1 MSINSKNFKNFSR
14 LENILIIG
22 NGGRENSLAWAIQK
36 NELIKK
42 VYLIPG
48 NGGSERI
55 NKCERIKIDVN
66 KKDELLEKL
75 DSLKIDLIVI
85 GPEIPLANGL
95 ADFLRKKNFKVFGPN
110 KDGAKLEFSKS
121 WAKEFMQDANIP
133 TANFWKVNSLEEAK
147 RIIDSSSIPLV
158 VKADGLASGKG
169 VFIPDSKDECFCA
182 AESIFNG
189 KFGNAG
195 NVIVLEEKIQ
205 GPEVSVFALCDG
217 KRYTLLPTAQD
228 HKRLNEK
235 DQGPNTG
242 GMGAYSPAP
251 LLTKDYLDK
260 IIKEIIEPTIN
271 ELNKRNIDYRGVIY
285 FGLMI
290 TKSGPKVIEYNC
302 RFGDPECQTIM
313 PLMDQNFV
321 FLLEKCSMG
330 SLTGDEK
337 INTSDKVR
345 GCVIAKSKGYPH
357 EYKTGFEI
365 SIGKID
371 SNNCQ
376 IFDSGTSLSKNGK
389 LLTDGGRVLSVVCQD
404 KDFDFVFEVFADLV
418 TFFSFF
424 KGVSVDT
431 ALLNRIDF
439 SLFRNLEI
447 IGIFK

>member
-1 MSINSKNFKNFSR
+1 MVIHSPSSRNFIR

-36 NELIKK
+36 NELVKK

-48 NGGSERI
+48 NAGSERI
-55 NKCERIKIDVN
+55 NKSERIKIDINN
-66 KKDELLEKL
+66 KNELVKKL
-75 DSLKIDLIVI
+75 NFLKINLIVI

-95 ADFLRKKNFKVFGPN
+95 ADFLRIKNFKVFGPG
-110 KDGAKLEFSKS
+110 KDGAKLEYSKS
-121 WAKEFMQDANIP
+121 WAKEFMQNANIP

-147 RIIDSSSIPLV
+147 KIIHSTSIPLV

-169 VFIPDSKDECFCA
+169 VFIPDSKEECVRA
-182 AESIFNG
+182 TESIFNG
-189 KFGNAG
+189 KFGNSG
-195 NVIVLEEKIQ
+195 NMVVLEEKIH

-217 KRYTLLPTAQD
+217 KKYILLPPAQD

-235 DQGPNTG
+235 DKGPNTG

-251 LLTKDYLDK
+251 LLTKNYLER

-271 ELNKRNIDYRGVIY
+271 ELNKKNIDYKGVIY

-321 FLLEKCSMG
+321 FLLEKCAMG
-330 SLTGDEK
+330 NLTGDEK
-337 INTSDKVR
+337 IDTSDRVSA
-345 GCVIAKSKGYPH
+345 CIIATSKGYPY
-357 EYKTGFEI
+357 EYKTGFQI
-365 SIGKID
+365 KIGKID
-371 SNNCQ
+371 ANDCQ
-376 IFDSGTSLSKNGK
+376 IFDSGTSLSENGK

-404 KDFDFVFEVFADLV
+404 KDFDLVFEKAYKNLKEIHFE
-418 TFFSFF
+418 
-424 KGVSVDT
+424 G
-431 ALLNRIDF
+431 IY
-439 SLFRNLEI
+439 FRND
-447 IGIFK
+447 IGYQVRKNFSREN

>member
-1 MSINSKNFKNFSR
+1 MGINTSSSRNFNR

-36 NELIKK
+36 NEIVKK

-48 NGGSERI
+48 NAGSERI
-55 NKCERIKIDVN
+55 NKCKRIKIDISN
-66 KKDELLEKL
+66 KNELVEKL
-75 DSLKIDLIVI
+75 DFLKIDLVVI

-95 ADFLRKKNFKVFGPN
+95 ADFLRKKDFKVFGPD

-133 TANFWKVNSLEEAK
+133 TAKFWKVNSIKEAK
-147 RIIDSSSIPLV
+147 KIINSSSIPLV

-169 VFIPDSKDECFCA
+169 VFIPNSKDECSKA

-189 KFGNAG
+189 RFGDSG
-195 NVIVLEEKIQ
+195 NVVVLEEKIQ

-217 KRYTLLPTAQD
+217 DRYILLPTAQD

-251 LLTKDYLDK
+251 LLTEDYLDR

-271 ELNKRNIDYRGVIY
+271 ELNQRNIDYRGVIY

-313 PLMDQNFV
+313 PLMDPNFV
-321 FLLEKCSMG
+321 FLLEKCAMG
-330 SLTGDEK
+330 NLTGDEK
-337 INTSDKVR
+337 INTPDKVS
-345 GCVIAKSKGYPH
+345 GCVIATSKGYPY

-365 SIGKID
+365 NIGKID
-371 SNNCQ
+371 SEDFQ
-376 IFDSGTSLSKNGK
+376 IFDSGTSLNKNGK
-389 LLTDGGRVLSVVCQD
+389 LLTDGGRVLSIVCQD
-404 KDFDFVFEVFADLV
+404 KDFDIAFERAYQNLQEIHFE
-418 TFFSFF
+418 
-424 KGVSVDT
+424 G
-431 ALLNRIDF
+431 IY
-439 SLFRNLEI
+439 FRND
-447 IGIFK
+447 IGHQVRKKFSKGN

>member
-1 MSINSKNFKNFSR
+1 MGIHSPSLNNFIR

-36 NELIKK
+36 NELVKK

-48 NGGSERI
+48 NGGSARI

-66 KKDELLEKL
+66 NKNELLEKL
-75 DSLKIDLIVI
+75 NFLKIDLVVI

-95 ADFLRKKNFKVFGPN
+95 ADFLRRKDFKVFGPN

-147 RIIDSSSIPLV
+147 KIINSSSIPLV

-169 VFIPDSKDECFCA
+169 VFIPNSKDECIKA
-182 AESIFNG
+182 AETIFNG
-189 KFGNAG
+189 RFGNSG
-195 NVIVLEEKIQ
+195 NIVVLEEKIQ
-205 GPEVSVFALCDG
+205 GPEVSIFALCDG
-217 KRYTLLPTAQD
+217 KRYILLPTAQD

-235 DQGPNTG
+235 DKGPNTG

-251 LLTKDYLDK
+251 LLTKDYLDR

-271 ELNKRNIDYRGVIY
+271 ELNKRSINYRGVIY

-330 SLTGDEK
+330 SLTGTEK
-337 INTSDKVR
+337 INTSDKVS
-345 GCVIAKSKGYPH
+345 GCVIATSKGYPH
-357 EYKTGFEI
+357 EYKTGYQI
-365 SIGKID
+365 KIGKID
-371 SNNCQ
+371 SNDCQ
-376 IFDSGTSLSKNGK
+376 IFDSGTSFSESGK
-389 LLTDGGRVLSVVCQD
+389 LLTAGGRVLSIVCQD
-404 KDFDFVFEVFADLV
+404 KDFDRVFEKAYNNLKEIHFE
-418 TFFSFF
+418 
-424 KGVSVDT
+424 G
-431 ALLNRIDF
+431 IY
-439 SLFRNLEI
+439 FRND
-447 IGIFK
+447 IGHQVRKNFSKEN

>member
-1 MSINSKNFKNFSR
+1 MGIHSQSSRSIIR

-36 NELIKK
+36 NELVKK

-48 NGGSERI
+48 NAGSERI
-55 NKCERIKIDVN
+55 NKCKRIEIDINNEN
-66 KKDELLEKL
+66 KLLEKL
-75 DSLKIDLIVI
+75 DFLKIDLVVI

-95 ADFLRKKNFKVFGPN
+95 ANFLRKKGFKVFGPN

-121 WAKEFMQDANIP
+121 WAKEFMKDANIP

-147 RIIDSSSIPLV
+147 KIINSSSIPLV

-169 VFIPDSKDECFCA
+169 VFIPNSKSECLKA

-189 KFGNAG
+189 RFGDSG
-195 NVIVLEEKIQ
+195 NVVVLEEKIQ

-217 KRYTLLPTAQD
+217 ERYTLLPTAQD
-228 HKRLNEK
+228 HKRLNERDK
-235 DQGPNTG
+235 GPNTG

-251 LLTKDYLDK
+251 LLTEDYLDK

-271 ELNKRNIDYRGVIY
+271 ELNKRNIDYKGVIY

-313 PLMDQNFV
+313 PLMDQDFV

-330 SLTGDEK
+330 NLTYGEK
-337 INTSDKVR
+337 INTSDKVS
-345 GCVIAKSKGYPH
+345 GCVIATSKGYPH
-357 EYKTGFEI
+357 AYKTGI
-365 SIGKID
+365 PINIGNVD
-371 SNNCQ
+371 PNDCQ
-376 IFDSGTSLSKNGK
+376 IFDSGTTLSENGK
-389 LLTDGGRVLSVVCQD
+389 LLTDGGRVLSIVCQD
-404 KDFDFVFEVFADLV
+404 KDFDKVFEKAYKNLEEIHFE
-418 TFFSFF
+418 
-424 KGVSVDT
+424 G
-431 ALLNRIDF
+431 IY
-439 SLFRNLEI
+439 FRND
-447 IGIFK
+447 IGHQVRKNFSKEN